1 MHSNMR
7 FLTGALAITMI
18 LSGCNPA
25 VKQAGND
32 GGVAPQEETEYSHL
46 IGPDA
51 SEYAREATPVESVV
65 DDITPQDYTGG
76 IVSLEKIIEMKDDAA
91 TRLISGQPRQ
101 VILAAWGEPDMERHP
116 EEKSDIFADDEW
128 MVLDTYGVH
137 YVDVFYDNQTGNV
150 SEVTIRGTNGL
161 CSADIKEIDTGVLWT
176 AGIERKYWEDGP
188 SESEFKNWAETVDA
202 TAILE
207 KFQSAGLTRE
217 SVRDLLHYTYGCWF
231 NSGYIYQGDVFE
243 NMAPDGSWRFLC
255 VEYDSQTHTIP
266 IAITEYPGMSEDGE
280 YLPSPAFTDGE
291 IYAPFLYNSLQEEQI
306 DPAVAELED
315 YNTWRAGLMTAKP
328 LT

>member
-7 FLTGALAITMI
+7 FLTGALALTII

-32 GGVAPQEETEYSHL
+32 GSFAPQEETEYSHL
-46 IGPDA
+46 IGPSA
-51 SEYAREATPVESVV
+51 SEYEREATPTEPVAD
-65 DDITPQDYTGG
+65 DDITSQDYAGG
-76 IVSLEKIIEMKDDAA
+76 IVSLEKIIEMKDDVA
-91 TRLISGQPRQ
+91 TRLISGQSRQ

-116 EEKSDIFADDEW
+116 EE
-128 MVLDTYGVH
+128 
-137 YVDVFYDNQTGNV
+137 TGNV

-231 NSGYIYQGDVFE
+231 NSGYIYQGDVFG

-315 YNTWRAGLMTAKP
+315 YNTWRVGLMTVKP